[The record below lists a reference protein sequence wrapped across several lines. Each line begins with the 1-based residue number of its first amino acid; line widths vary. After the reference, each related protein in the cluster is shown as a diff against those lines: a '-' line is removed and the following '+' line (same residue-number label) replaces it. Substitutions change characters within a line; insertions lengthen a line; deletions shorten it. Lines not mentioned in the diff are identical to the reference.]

1 LRREEGNA
9 AFPARDGESRPA
21 HLTAALVILAA
32 TVCGCLPA
40 GRDGL
45 ARTTPGRLR
54 HGGVL
59 PGSGSRRG
67 EFAGRPGTSLAQST
81 FDEASDLY
89 LLGDFRGA
97 RDVFRRLALGRRGE
111 LEAAWAWY
119 WAAMSDLALGY
130 LARACSAFESALA
143 CSGGHAD
150 RAGDLRAYALAGL
163 ADVSLAQGRP
173 AKALEYLHRIGNGG
187 LAGRLAADQ
196 LLFRRAAALEG
207 VGKIDAAARAFGRL
221 ADLWPDSSLAAEAAA
236 RSERLAR
243 RAAVSA
249 RLSADLVN
257 TGARAGRFYLYSSPL
272 KAAPPARAKV
282 GGGTLRAARP
292 AVRRVPPN
300 RGAAR
305 SAGYRVTAGVFW
317 EQQTAEAAAS
327 RLRAHGLAAR
337 IEVVTAE
344 RSSPV
349 GAGLGV
355 ARAGASGGRRFAVS
369 LGSFAERADAERL
382 ARAAARKG
390 FHARVL
396 P

>member
-1 LRREEGNA
+1 MRREEGNA

-21 HLTAALVILAA
+21 HLAAALVILTA

-40 GRDGL
+40 GRHGL
-45 ARTTPGRLR
+45 AGTRSPARR
-54 HGGVL
+54 HRGVPL
-59 PGSGSRRG
+59 GSGSRRG
-67 EFAGRPGTSLAQST
+67 ALAARSGTPLAPST

-89 LLGDFRGA
+89 LLGEFRRA
-97 RDVFRRLALGRRGE
+97 RDAFRRLALGRRDE

-130 LARACSAFESALA
+130 LTRARSAFGRALA
-143 CSGGHAD
+143 CSDGHAD

-173 AKALEYLHRIGNGG
+173 AEALEYLHRIGNKG

-196 LLFRRAAALEG
+196 LLFRRAAALEA
-207 VGKIDAAARAFGRL
+207 VGRSGAAARAFGRL
-221 ADLWPDSSLAAEAAA
+221 ADLWPDSSLAAEAGA
-236 RSERLAR
+236 RSERLTR
-243 RAAVSA
+243 QVAVS
-249 RLSADLVN
+249 D
-257 TGARAGRFYLYSSPL
+257 
-272 KAAPPARAKV
+272 
-282 GGGTLRAARP
+282 
-292 AVRRVPPN
+292 RR
-300 RGAAR
+300 AR
-305 SAGYRVTAGVFW
+305 SAGYQVTAGVFW

-337 IEVVTAE
+337 IEVVAAA
-344 RSSPV
+344 RPSPL

-355 ARAGASGGRRFAVS
+355 IRAGASGGRRFAVS
-369 LGSFAERADAERL
+369 LGRFADRADAERL